1 MVTYK
6 RTGETVEVLKVHS
19 EDPDGVYMTVRMADG
34 REKQTTPLHVTKLAP
49 KKVAQPEIVT
59 KTAAVHEAV
68 TQTPKQIK
76 KRRRKEE
83 QDRQNKMEG
92 RLNKKMKKDGRE
104 ERIKT
109 KKKKKKKKDKKDKK
123 R

>member
-6 RTGETVEVLKVHS
+6 RTQETIEVLKVHS

-49 KKVAQPEIVT
+49 KKIAQPEIVT

-83 QDRQNKMEG
+83 QERQTKMED
-92 RLNKKMKKDGRE
+92 RVNKKMKKDGRE
-104 ERIKT
+104 ERIR

-123 R
+123 S